1 MTNLLGLS
9 LLIDLPRFNYHLL
22 NLRNV
27 NCNAYLFYAYLLFDL
42 NAMCQHFISPKLNDL
57 N

>member
-9 LLIDLPRFNYHLL
+9 LLINLPRFNYHLL

-27 NCNAYLFYAYLLFDL
+27 SCNAYLSYAYLLFDL
-42 NAMCQHFISPKLNDL
+42 NVTCQPVISPKLNDL